1 MSTEAGAG
9 LREAAGVRKSL
20 WLRYAYAGPA
30 GDSPARPPPRRGGRV
45 LTAKLCSLP
54 QRRARAAWG
63 SPRIPVLQPE
73 DRLSHHPRR
82 HSVTADGLC
91 HSRCRQRCE
100 RSRDAIQRCTL
111 PCAHHAIPSLPHTA
125 RQAVGILLPFGTP
138 ELLFRTRD
146 RASFVGEAAFPERGG
161 GTERGGPGRCEK
173 ALSASFS
180 LLPSSIVPSPARLGA
195 PSEKSSFPSPPPSL
209 PPPPIIIIITTISA
223 PEDDTLTQDLK
234 RPCAFYCDLPVGTLS
249 PSRSSM
255 ERRSES
261 PCLRDSPDRRSGS
274 PDVKGPPPV
283 KVARLEQNGSP
294 MGARGR
300 PNGAVAKALGGSLM
314 IPVFCVVEQLDGS
327 LEYDNREEHA
337 EFVLVRKDVLFSQL
351 VETALLALGYS
362 HSSAA
367 QAQGIIKLGR
377 WNPLPLSYVTDAP
390 DATVADMLQDVY
402 HVVTLKIQL
411 QSCSKL
417 EDLPAEQW
425 NHATVRNALKELLK
439 EMNQSTLAKECPLSQ
454 SMISSIVN
462 STYYANVSATKCQ
475 EFGRWY
481 KKYKKIKETLSENCV
496 LGQRPMHLPNMNQ
509 LASLGKSNEQS
520 PHSQIHHSTPIR
532 NQVPALQP
540 IMSPGL
546 LSPQLSPQLVRQQI
560 AMAHLINQ
568 QIAVSRL
575 LAHQHPQ
582 AINQQFLNHPPIPR
596 AVKPEPTNS
605 SVEVSPDIYQQVRDE
620 LKRASVSQAVFARV
634 AFNRTQGL
642 LSEILRKEEDPR
654 TASQSLLVNLRAMQ
668 NFLNLPEV
676 ERDRIYQD
684 ERERSMNPNVSM
696 VSSASSSP
704 SSSRTPQAKT
714 STPTTDLPIKVDG
727 ANVNI
732 TAAIY
737 DEIQQEMKRAKVS
750 QALFAKV
757 AANKSQGW
765 LCELLR
771 WKENPS
777 PENRT
782 LWENLCTIRRFLN
795 LPQHE
800 RDVIYEEESRHHH
813 SERMQHVVQLPP
825 ESVQVLHRQQ
835 SQPAKESSPP
845 REEAPP
851 PPPPT
856 DDSCAKKPRSRTKI
870 SLEALGIL
878 QSFIHDVGLYPDQE
892 AIHTLSAQLDL
903 PKHTIIKFFQNQ
915 RYHVKHHGKLKEH
928 LGSAVD
934 VAEYKDEELLTES
947 EENDSEE
954 GSEEMYKVEAEE
966 ENADKGKAAP
976 AEIDQR

>member
-1 MSTEAGAG
+1 MIHGQG
-9 LREAAGVRKSL
+9 F
-20 WLRYAYAGPA
+20 
-30 GDSPARPPPRRGGRV
+30 SPSQATYRQ
-45 LTAKLCSLP
+45 T
-54 QRRARAAWG
+54 
-63 SPRIPVLQPE
+63 
-73 DRLSHHPRR
+73 LSNPY
-82 HSVTADGLC
+82 
-91 HSRCRQRCE
+91 
-100 RSRDAIQRCTL
+100 
-111 PCAHHAIPSLPHTA
+111 
-125 RQAVGILLPFGTP
+125 
-138 ELLFRTRD
+138 
-146 RASFVGEAAFPERGG
+146 
-161 GTERGGPGRCEK
+161 
-173 ALSASFS
+173 
-180 LLPSSIVPSPARLGA
+180 
-195 PSEKSSFPSPPPSL
+195 
-209 PPPPIIIIITTISA
+209 
-223 PEDDTLTQDLK
+223 
-234 RPCAFYCDLPVGTLS
+234 YCDLPGQALS
-249 PSRSSM
+249 PNQNSM
-255 ERRSES
+255 EMRSDS
-261 PCLRDSPDRRSGS
+261 PSLRDSPDRRSNS
-274 PDVKGPPPV
+274 PDTKSPPPI

-294 MGARGR
+294 LGARGR
-300 PNGAVAKALGGSLM
+300 PNGLLSKSVGGLM
-314 IPVFCVVEQLDGS
+314 LPVFCVVEQMDS
-327 LEYDNREEHA
+327 REEHA
-337 EFVLVRKDVLFSQL
+337 EFVLVRRDVLFNQL

-367 QAQGIIKLGR
+367 QAQGIIKIGR

-390 DATVADMLQDVY
+390 DVTVSDMLQDVY

-425 NHATVRNALKELLK
+425 NHATVRNALRMLLK

-462 STYYANVSATKCQ
+462 STYYANVSTTKCH

-481 KKYKKIKETLSENCV
+481 KKFKKMKVERDNLTDYCV
-496 LGQRPMHLPNMNQ
+496 LSQRPTHLSNINQ

-520 PHSQIHHSTPIR
+520 PHSPLHHSTPIR
-532 NQVPALQP
+532 SQVPTLQP

-546 LSPQLSPQLVRQQI
+546 LSPQLSPSLVRQQI

-596 AVKPEPTNS
+596 PVKPIETTNS

-684 ERERSMNPNVSM
+684 ERERSMNPNVSLL
-696 VSSASSSP
+696 SSSSSSP
-704 SSSRTPQAKT
+704 SSSRVPQMKT
-714 STPTTDLPIKVDG
+714 ATTPTSDIQVKVEG
-727 ANVNI
+727 ESSNVTI
-732 TAAIY
+732 TAAVY

-782 LWENLCTIRRFLN
+782 LWENLCTIRRFLG

-800 RDVIYEEESRHHH
+800 RDAIYEEESRHHH
-813 SERMQHVVQLPP
+813 SERLQHVVQITP
-825 ESVQVLHRQQ
+825 EPVQVLLGQQ
-835 SQPAKESSPP
+835 AQPAKETSPP

-851 PPPPT
+851 VPPSSE
-856 DDSCAKKPRSRTKI
+856 DSCTKKPRSRTKI

-915 RYHVKHHGKLKEH
+915 RYHVKHHGILKEH
-928 LGSAVD
+928 LGIAVD

-954 GSEEMYKVEAEE
+954 SMEEMYNVEHSE
-966 ENADKGKAAP
+966 ENSGNTKCSLS
-976 AEIDQR
+976 EVDQR

>member
-1 MSTEAGAG
+1 MIHGQSF
-9 LREAAGVRKSL
+9 
-20 WLRYAYAGPA
+20 
-30 GDSPARPPPRRGGRV
+30 SPSQATYRQ
-45 LTAKLCSLP
+45 T
-54 QRRARAAWG
+54 
-63 SPRIPVLQPE
+63 
-73 DRLSHHPRR
+73 LSNPYYCN
-82 HSVTADGLC
+82 L
-91 HSRCRQRCE
+91 
-100 RSRDAIQRCTL
+100 
-111 PCAHHAIPSLPHTA
+111 
-125 RQAVGILLPFGTP
+125 
-138 ELLFRTRD
+138 
-146 RASFVGEAAFPERGG
+146 
-161 GTERGGPGRCEK
+161 PGR
-173 ALSASFS
+173 ALS
-180 LLPSSIVPSPARLGA
+180 PN
-195 PSEKSSFPSPPPSL
+195 
-209 PPPPIIIIITTISA
+209 
-223 PEDDTLTQDLK
+223 QN
-234 RPCAFYCDLPVGTLS
+234 
-249 PSRSSM
+249 SM
-255 ERRSES
+255 EMRSES
-261 PCLRDSPDRRSGS
+261 PSLRDSPDQRSNS
-274 PDVKGPPPV
+274 PDGRSPPPI

-294 MGARGR
+294 LGARGR
-300 PNGAVAKALGGSLM
+300 SNGSLTKSVGGLM
-314 IPVFCVVEQLDGS
+314 LPVFCVVEQMDS
-327 LEYDNREEHA
+327 REEHA
-337 EFVLVRKDVLFSQL
+337 EFVLVRRDVLFNQL

-367 QAQGIIKLGR
+367 QAQGIIKIGR

-390 DATVADMLQDVY
+390 DVTVSDMLQDVY

-425 NHATVRNALKELLK
+425 NHATVRNALRMLLK

-462 STYYANVSATKCQ
+462 STYYANVSATKCH

-481 KKYKKIKETLSENCV
+481 KKFKKMKVERDNLTDYCV
-496 LGQRPMHLPNMNQ
+496 LGQRPTHLSNINQ
-509 LASLGKSNEQS
+509 LASLGKSNEQA
-520 PHSQIHHSTPIR
+520 PHSPLHHSTPIR
-532 NQVPALQP
+532 SQVPALQP
-540 IMSPGL
+540 IMNPGL
-546 LSPQLSPQLVRQQI
+546 LSPQLSPSLVRQQI

-596 AVKPEPTNS
+596 PVKPVETTNS

-634 AFNRTQGL
+634 AFNRTQMKPSNAPTSDIQVKVEG
-642 LSEILRKEEDPR
+642 E
-654 TASQSLLVNLRAMQ
+654 AS
-668 NFLNLPEV
+668 
-676 ERDRIYQD
+676 
-684 ERERSMNPNVSM
+684 NV
-696 VSSASSSP
+696 
-704 SSSRTPQAKT
+704 T
-714 STPTTDLPIKVDG
+714 
-727 ANVNI
+727 I
-732 TAAIY
+732 TAVVY

-782 LWENLCTIRRFLN
+782 LWENLCTIRRFLG

-800 RDVIYEEESRHHH
+800 RDAVYEEESRHHH
-813 SERMQHVVQLPP
+813 NERIQHVVQLTP
-825 ESVQVLHRQQ
+825 EPVQVLLGQQ
-835 SQPAKESSPP
+835 AQQAKETSPP
-845 REEAPP
+845 KEEAPP
-851 PPPPT
+851 VPPPSE
-856 DDSCAKKPRSRTKI
+856 DSCTKKPRSRTKI

-915 RYHVKHHGKLKEH
+915 RYHVKHHGILKEH
-928 LGSAVD
+928 LGIAVD

-954 GSEEMYKVEAEE
+954 GMEEMYSVEQSEDSSGIA
-966 ENADKGKAAP
+966 KANLS
-976 AEIDQR
+976 EVDQR

>member
-1 MSTEAGAG
+1 MIHGQSYSPSQATYRQA
-9 LREAAGVRKSL
+9 SL
-20 WLRYAYAGPA
+20 GNPFYCELPGRAL
-30 GDSPARPPPRRGGRV
+30 SPNQKVMEG
-45 LTAKLCSLP
+45 
-54 QRRARAAWG
+54 
-63 SPRIPVLQPE
+63 
-73 DRLSHHPRR
+73 
-82 HSVTADGLC
+82 
-91 HSRCRQRCE
+91 
-100 RSRDAIQRCTL
+100 RSR
-111 PCAHHAIPSLPHTA
+111 
-125 RQAVGILLPFGTP
+125 
-138 ELLFRTRD
+138 
-146 RASFVGEAAFPERGG
+146 
-161 GTERGGPGRCEK
+161 
-173 ALSASFS
+173 
-180 LLPSSIVPSPARLGA
+180 
-195 PSEKSSFPSPPPSL
+195 
-209 PPPPIIIIITTISA
+209 
-223 PEDDTLTQDLK
+223 
-234 RPCAFYCDLPVGTLS
+234 S
-249 PSRSSM
+249 PS
-255 ERRSES
+255 
-261 PCLRDSPDRRSGS
+261 LRDSPDRGS
-274 PDVKGPPPV
+274 NSPESKSPPP
-283 KVARLEQNGSP
+283 KMARLEQNGSP
-294 MGARGR
+294 TGIRGR
-300 PNGAVAKALGGSLM
+300 PNGSLSKFTGGLM
-314 IPVFCVVEQLDGS
+314 LPVFCVVEQMDS
-327 LEYDNREEHA
+327 REEHA
-337 EFVLVRKDVLFSQL
+337 EFVLVRRDVLFNQL

-367 QAQGIIKLGR
+367 QAQGIIKIGR

-390 DATVADMLQDVY
+390 DVTVADMLQDVY

-425 NHATVRNALKELLK
+425 NHATVRNALRMLLK
-439 EMNQSTLAKECPLSQ
+439 EMNQSTLAKDCPLSQ

-462 STYYANVSATKCQ
+462 STYYANVSTTKCQ

-481 KKYKKIKETLSENCV
+481 KKYKKMKVERDNLTDFCLV
-496 LGQRPMHLPNMNQ
+496 GPRPSHLPNINH
-509 LASLGKSNEQS
+509 LASLGKNSEPP
-520 PHSQIHHSTPIR
+520 PHSQLHHSPPIR
-532 NQVPALQP
+532 SQVPSLQP

-568 QIAVSRL
+568 QLAVSRL

-596 AVKPEPTNS
+596 PVKPVESINS

-668 NFLNLPEV
+668 NFLNLPEA

-684 ERERSMNPNVSM
+684 ERERSMNPNVSLLST
-696 VSSASSSP
+696 SSNSP
-704 SSSRTPQAKT
+704 SSSRVPQMKT
-714 STPTTDLPIKVDG
+714 SSTPTSDIQVKVEG
-727 ANVNI
+727 ESSNVNI
-732 TAAIY
+732 TAAVY

-782 LWENLCTIRRFLN
+782 LWENLCTIRRFLA

-800 RDVIYEEESRHHH
+800 RDAVYEEESRHHH
-813 SERMQHVVQLPP
+813 SERLQHVVQLTP
-825 ESVQVLHRQQ
+825 EPVQILLGQQ
-835 SQPAKESSPP
+835 PQPAKETSPP
-845 REEAPP
+845 REEAPTVP
-851 PPPPT
+851 PPPE
-856 DDSCAKKPRSRTKI
+856 DSCTKKPRSRTKI

-915 RYHVKHHGKLKEH
+915 RYHVKHHGILKEH
-928 LGSAVD
+928 LGIAVD

-954 GSEEMYKVEAEE
+954 SLEDMYTVEQNED
-966 ENADKGKAAP
+966 NSGKTKSNVSDV
-976 AEIDQR
+976 DQR

>member
-1 MSTEAGAG
+1 M
-9 LREAAGVRKSL
+9 
-20 WLRYAYAGPA
+20 
-30 GDSPARPPPRRGGRV
+30 D
-45 LTAKLCSLP
+45 
-54 QRRARAAWG
+54 
-63 SPRIPVLQPE
+63 
-73 DRLSHHPRR
+73 
-82 HSVTADGLC
+82 
-91 HSRCRQRCE
+91 
-100 RSRDAIQRCTL
+100 
-111 PCAHHAIPSLPHTA
+111 
-125 RQAVGILLPFGTP
+125 
-138 ELLFRTRD
+138 
-146 RASFVGEAAFPERGG
+146 
-161 GTERGGPGRCEK
+161 
-173 ALSASFS
+173 
-180 LLPSSIVPSPARLGA
+180 
-195 PSEKSSFPSPPPSL
+195 
-209 PPPPIIIIITTISA
+209 
-223 PEDDTLTQDLK
+223 
-234 RPCAFYCDLPVGTLS
+234 
-249 PSRSSM
+249 
-255 ERRSES
+255 RRSES
-261 PCLRDSPDRRSGS
+261 PCLRDSPDRGSGS
-274 PDVKGPPPV
+274 PDVKGPPPM

-300 PNGAVAKALGGSLM
+300 PNGSVTKSVGGLM
-314 IPVFCVVEQLDGS
+314 IPVFCVVEQLDTS

-367 QAQGIIKLGR
+367 QAQGIIKLGK

-481 KKYKKIKETLSENCV
+481 KKYKKIKVERVERDNLSEYCV
-496 LGQRPMHLPNMNQ
+496 LGQRPMHLPNITQ
-509 LASLGKSNEQS
+509 LATLGKTNEQS
-520 PHSQIHHSTPIR
+520 PHGQIHHSTPIR
-532 NQVPALQP
+532 NQVPTLQP

-546 LSPQLSPQLVRQQI
+546 LTPQLSPQLVRQQI

-596 AVKPEPTNS
+596 TVKPEPTNS

-634 AFNRTQGL
+634 AFNRTQ
-642 LSEILRKEEDPR
+642 
-654 TASQSLLVNLRAMQ
+654 
-668 NFLNLPEV
+668 
-676 ERDRIYQD
+676 
-684 ERERSMNPNVSM
+684 
-696 VSSASSSP
+696 
-704 SSSRTPQAKT
+704 AKT

-727 ANVNI
+727 ANINI

-795 LPQHE
+795 LLQHE

-813 SERMQHVVQLPP
+813 SERMQHVVQLTP
-825 ESVQVLHRQQ
+825 EPVQVLHRQQ
-835 SQPAKESSPP
+835 SQPAKENSPP

-851 PPPPT
+851 PPAEDT
-856 DDSCAKKPRSRTKI
+856 CTKKTRSRTKI

-928 LGSAVD
+928 LGTVVD

-954 GSEEMYKVEAEE
+954 GSEEMYKVETEE
-966 ENADKGKAAP
+966 ENPEKNKATTS
-976 AEIDQR
+976 ETDQR

>member
-1 MSTEAGAG
+1 
-9 LREAAGVRKSL
+9 
-20 WLRYAYAGPA
+20 
-30 GDSPARPPPRRGGRV
+30 
-45 LTAKLCSLP
+45 
-54 QRRARAAWG
+54 
-63 SPRIPVLQPE
+63 
-73 DRLSHHPRR
+73 
-82 HSVTADGLC
+82 
-91 HSRCRQRCE
+91 
-100 RSRDAIQRCTL
+100 
-111 PCAHHAIPSLPHTA
+111 
-125 RQAVGILLPFGTP
+125 
-138 ELLFRTRD
+138 
-146 RASFVGEAAFPERGG
+146 
-161 GTERGGPGRCEK
+161 
-173 ALSASFS
+173 
-180 LLPSSIVPSPARLGA
+180 
-195 PSEKSSFPSPPPSL
+195 
-209 PPPPIIIIITTISA
+209 
-223 PEDDTLTQDLK
+223 
-234 RPCAFYCDLPVGTLS
+234 
-249 PSRSSM
+249 M

-283 KVARLEQNGSP
+283 KVARLEQNGNP

-300 PNGAVAKALGGSLM
+300 PNGAVAKAVGGLM

-481 KKYKKIKETLSENCV
+481 KKYKKIKVERVERENLSDYCI

-509 LASLGKSNEQS
+509 LASLGKTNEQS

-596 AVKPEPTNS
+596 AVKSEPTNS

-634 AFNRTQGL
+634 AFNRTQ
-642 LSEILRKEEDPR
+642 
-654 TASQSLLVNLRAMQ
+654 
-668 NFLNLPEV
+668 
-676 ERDRIYQD
+676 
-684 ERERSMNPNVSM
+684 
-696 VSSASSSP
+696 
-704 SSSRTPQAKT
+704 AKT
-714 STPTTDLPIKVDG
+714 STPTTDLPIKVEG

-795 LPQHE
+795 VPQHE

-813 SERMQHVVQLPP
+813 NERMQHVVQLPP
-825 ESVQVLHRQQ
+825 EPVQVLHRQQ
-835 SQPAKESSPP
+835 SQPTKESSPP

-856 DDSCAKKPRSRTKI
+856 EDSCAKKPRSRTKI

-934 VAEYKDEELLTES
+934 VAEYKDEELLMES

-954 GSEEMYKVEAEE
+954 GSEEMYKVEVEE
-966 ENADKGKAAP
+966 ESAEKGKAAP

>member
-1 MSTEAGAG
+1 
-9 LREAAGVRKSL
+9 
-20 WLRYAYAGPA
+20 
-30 GDSPARPPPRRGGRV
+30 
-45 LTAKLCSLP
+45 
-54 QRRARAAWG
+54 
-63 SPRIPVLQPE
+63 
-73 DRLSHHPRR
+73 
-82 HSVTADGLC
+82 
-91 HSRCRQRCE
+91 
-100 RSRDAIQRCTL
+100 
-111 PCAHHAIPSLPHTA
+111 
-125 RQAVGILLPFGTP
+125 
-138 ELLFRTRD
+138 
-146 RASFVGEAAFPERGG
+146 
-161 GTERGGPGRCEK
+161 
-173 ALSASFS
+173 
-180 LLPSSIVPSPARLGA
+180 
-195 PSEKSSFPSPPPSL
+195 
-209 PPPPIIIIITTISA
+209 
-223 PEDDTLTQDLK
+223 
-234 RPCAFYCDLPVGTLS
+234 
-249 PSRSSM
+249 
-255 ERRSES
+255 
-261 PCLRDSPDRRSGS
+261 
-274 PDVKGPPPV
+274 
-283 KVARLEQNGSP
+283 
-294 MGARGR
+294 
-300 PNGAVAKALGGSLM
+300 
-314 IPVFCVVEQLDGS
+314 
-327 LEYDNREEHA
+327 
-337 EFVLVRKDVLFSQL
+337 
-351 VETALLALGYS
+351 
-362 HSSAA
+362 
-367 QAQGIIKLGR
+367 
-377 WNPLPLSYVTDAP
+377 
-390 DATVADMLQDVY
+390 
-402 HVVTLKIQL
+402 
-411 QSCSKL
+411 
-417 EDLPAEQW
+417 
-425 NHATVRNALKELLK
+425 
-439 EMNQSTLAKECPLSQ
+439 MNQSTLAKECPLSQ

-462 STYYANVSATKCQ
+462 STFYANVSTTKCH

-481 KKYKKIKETLSENCV
+481 KKFKKIKVERENLTDYCV
-496 LGQRPMHLPNMNQ
+496 LGQRPTHLPIINQ
-509 LASLGKSNEQS
+509 LASLGKTSEQS
-520 PHSQIHHSTPIR
+520 PHSQLHHSTPIR
-532 NQVPALQP
+532 SQVPTLQP

-596 AVKPEPTNS
+596 PVKPVESANS
-605 SVEVSPDIYQQVRDE
+605 AVEVSPDIYQQVRDE

-668 NFLNLPEV
+668 NFLNLPEI

-684 ERERSMNPNVSM
+684 ERERSMNSNVSL

-704 SSSRTPQAKT
+704 CSSKVPQVKT
-714 STPTTDLPIKVDG
+714 STTPVPDVTVKVEG
-727 ANVNI
+727 SSVHI
-732 TAAIY
+732 TAVVY

-782 LWENLCTIRRFLN
+782 LWENLCTIRRFLG

-800 RDVIYEEESRHHH
+800 RDAVYEEEARHHH
-813 SERMQHVVQLPP
+813 NERLQHVIQLTP
-825 ESVQVLHRQQ
+825 EPVQVLHRQL
-835 SQPAKESSPP
+835 SQPAKETSPP

-851 PPPPT
+851 APPPSEDGCT
-856 DDSCAKKPRSRTKI
+856 KKPRSRTKI

-928 LGSAVD
+928 LGIAVD

-954 GSEEMYKVEAEE
+954 GLEEMYAVEQGEE
-966 ENADKGKAAP
+966 TSENAKANP
-976 AEIDQR
+976 SEVDQR

>member
-1 MSTEAGAG
+1 M
-9 LREAAGVRKSL
+9 
-20 WLRYAYAGPA
+20 
-30 GDSPARPPPRRGGRV
+30 
-45 LTAKLCSLP
+45 
-54 QRRARAAWG
+54 
-63 SPRIPVLQPE
+63 
-73 DRLSHHPRR
+73 
-82 HSVTADGLC
+82 
-91 HSRCRQRCE
+91 
-100 RSRDAIQRCTL
+100 
-111 PCAHHAIPSLPHTA
+111 
-125 RQAVGILLPFGTP
+125 GT
-138 ELLFRTRD
+138 
-146 RASFVGEAAFPERGG
+146 
-161 GTERGGPGRCEK
+161 
-173 ALSASFS
+173 
-180 LLPSSIVPSPARLGA
+180 
-195 PSEKSSFPSPPPSL
+195 
-209 PPPPIIIIITTISA
+209 
-223 PEDDTLTQDLK
+223 
-234 RPCAFYCDLPVGTLS
+234 
-249 PSRSSM
+249 
-255 ERRSES
+255 
-261 PCLRDSPDRRSGS
+261 
-274 PDVKGPPPV
+274 
-283 KVARLEQNGSP
+283 
-294 MGARGR
+294 RGR
-300 PNGAVAKALGGSLM
+300 PNGAVTKPVGGLM
-314 IPVFCVVEQLDGS
+314 IPVFCVVEQSDAS

-367 QAQGIIKLGR
+367 QAQDCNFNSVALTFSIYTIVGTGHTDWDLYCMSSSRIIKLGR

-481 KKYKKIKETLSENCV
+481 KKYKKIKVERVERENLSDYCV
-496 LGQRPMHLPNMNQ
+496 LGQRPMHLPNINQ
-509 LASLGKSNEQS
+509 LATLGKTNEQS
-520 PHSQIHHSTPIR
+520 PHGQIHHSTPIR
-532 NQVPALQP
+532 NQVPTMQTM
-540 IMSPGL
+540 INPGL

-596 AVKPEPTNS
+596 AVKPEPSNS

-634 AFNRTQGL
+634 AFNRTQ
-642 LSEILRKEEDPR
+642 
-654 TASQSLLVNLRAMQ
+654 
-668 NFLNLPEV
+668 
-676 ERDRIYQD
+676 
-684 ERERSMNPNVSM
+684 
-696 VSSASSSP
+696 
-704 SSSRTPQAKT
+704 AKT
-714 STPTTDLPIKVDG
+714 STPTTDLPIKADS

-813 SERMQHVVQLPP
+813 SERMQHVVQLTP
-825 ESVQVLHRQQ
+825 EPVQARSGRVSCGSSHLQHMALDFPMADPLKSNPELWLKQVVDFWAFIHVGKVLHRQQ
-835 SQPAKESSPP
+835 SQPAKENSPP

-851 PPPPT
+851 PPAE
-856 DDSCAKKPRSRTKI
+856 DSCAKKPRSRTKI

-928 LGSAVD
+928 LGTVVD

-954 GSEEMYKVEAEE
+954 GSEEMYKVEPEE
-966 ENADKGKAAP
+966 ENPDKSKAAP
-976 AEIDQR
+976 ADIDQR